1 MRTENPQPQT
11 PSESD
16 TMETTSGVMSDHTHL
31 LPLLRSFSDHTKEEN
46 IAASAGCSSIK
57 KDINIDDKDNKHLV
71 IDNQTYQNEDESC
84 DDDFKYPN
92 IRVINETDV

>member
-1 MRTENPQPQT
+1 
-11 PSESD
+11 
-16 TMETTSGVMSDHTHL
+16 METTSGVLSDHTHL

-46 IAASAGCSSIK
+46 TAANAGCSSIK
-57 KDINIDDKDNKHLV
+57 KDININDKDSKHLV
-71 IDNQTYQNEDESC
+71 NENQIYQNEDENC